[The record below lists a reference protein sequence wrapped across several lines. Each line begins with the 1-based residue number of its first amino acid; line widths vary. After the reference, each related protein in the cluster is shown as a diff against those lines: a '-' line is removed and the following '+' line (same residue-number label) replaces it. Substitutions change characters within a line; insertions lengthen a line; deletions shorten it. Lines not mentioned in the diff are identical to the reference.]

1 MSLIQ
6 NLFGKSPIAPM
17 QRHMR
22 AAVACA
28 REVPALFE
36 AMEQGDADAIAER
49 RREIDRLEHE
59 ADDIKHEIR
68 SRLPR
73 RLLLAMERR
82 DLLEILDFQ
91 DSIADVAQDIAGLV
105 DQRSMT
111 VPEGLGEPFL
121 DLTRRVIAACEL
133 AQAIIDKLDQLVETG
148 FAGREVARVEA
159 MIEELSRLESET
171 DELAERLHRK
181 LFEREAELGIS
192 TVFWY
197 DIIGW
202 IERMA
207 DHAERVGSRLRL
219 LIAH

>member
-1 MSLIQ
+1 
-6 NLFGKSPIAPM
+6 
-17 QRHMR
+17 MR
-22 AAVACA
+22 VAVDCA
-28 REVPALFE
+28 RAVLPLVEDMVAGRVENLPS
-36 AMEQGDADAIAER
+36 R
-49 RREIDRLEHE
+49 REEIDRLEHE

-68 SRLPR
+68 SSLPR

-82 DLLEILDFQ
+82 DMLEILDFQ

-111 VPEGLGEPFL
+111 VPEGLGESFL

-133 AQAIIDKLDQLVETG
+133 AEAIIDKLDQLVETG

-197 DIIGW
+197 DIISW
-202 IERMA
+202 MDRMA
-207 DHAERVGSRLRL
+207 DHADRVGSRLRL
-219 LIAH
+219 LIAR